1 VRVDAHCHAAQEGW
15 FGLPWWQALAER
27 GQDVTGAPA
36 QVLRETL
43 IPALFDQDGSGQ
55 LGAMEAAG
63 VDVAIMYPHDW
74 SLEKHLGRP
83 PVGWKEQNDWYARLA
98 DAHADRIKWGFGV
111 DPRHEI
117 AVEAFSEAVRDRGA
131 VCLKLHPSGGWP
143 LDDPVARPLL
153 ERAGE
158 LAVPVVIHIG
168 PTPEPLNS
176 DLGSP
181 ARLDRVAADFPDLAI
196 QAAHVGNEDWLEVL
210 DVMDRRPNVACD
222 LSGWQLSFRED
233 PDDFYR
239 RVRQV
244 LDRVGADRV
253 MWGTDAPYY
262 RPLVSDDDWMTA
274 FAGAPEGFWSAEE
287 AEAVMAGTATRFYS
301 LS

>member
-15 FGLPWWQALAER
+15 FGLPWWQALAEEGEAR
-27 GQDVTGAPA
+27 LGAPA

-74 SLEKHLGRP
+74 SLEKSLGRP
-83 PVGWKEQNDWYARLA
+83 PVGWREQNDWYARLA
-98 DAHADRIKWGFGV
+98 EAHADRIRWGFGV
-111 DPRHEI
+111 DPRQEG
-117 AVEAFSEAVRDRGA
+117 AVDAFTEAVRDRGA
-131 VCLKLHPSGGWP
+131 VCLKLHPAGGWP

-153 ERAGE
+153 ERSGE
-158 LAVPVVIHIG
+158 LGVPVVIHVG
-168 PTPEPLNS
+168 PSPEPLGS
-176 DLGSP
+176 DLASP
-181 ARLDRVAADFPDLAI
+181 ARLDRVATDFPDLAI
-196 QAAHVGNEDWLEVL
+196 QAAHLGNEAWREVL
-210 DVMDRRPNVACD
+210 DVMGRRSNLVGD
-222 LSGWQLSFRED
+222 LSGWQPLFRED
-233 PDDFYR
+233 AEGFYG
-239 RVRQV
+239 RVREV

-262 RPLVSDDDWMTA
+262 RPLVSDDDWVTA

-287 AEAVMAGTATRFYS
+287 ADAVLAGTATRFYG
-301 LS
+301 LA